1 MTYPESGLLAR
12 ESETRWVEVRL
23 LKFAVWG
30 GGCPRRSLSDP
41 VSYLSTCALF
51 SSSGQKHKPASP
63 LKAVSVGRGG
73 EWRWAALRGLRQRG
87 APPVLG
93 WEPSLLPSLVL
104 SRSAPTGGRDQV
116 LGRRLQSRPFP
127 GTPWPSFGRRSAHMS
142 QAEISF
148 IGITMKLLYRNIAVL
163 ENVS

>member
-1 MTYPESGLLAR
+1 MGGGAAAEVCCLG
-12 ESETRWVEVRL
+12 RWVSAKE
-23 LKFAVWG
+23 
-30 GGCPRRSLSDP
+30 PERSGFLSEYLCV
-41 VSYLSTCALF
+41 VSA
-51 SSSGQKHKPASP
+51 SSGQKNKPASP

-73 EWRWAALRGLRQRG
+73 EWRWAAFRGLRQRG

-163 ENVS
+163 GNVS